1 MLTYKKYFSL
11 YEAAGPNKHLTHLE
25 ELILTDKK
33 DGALRAI
40 NYLEALTQILD
51 SDTPR
56 AVNSTVKYDGA
67 PAVILGS
74 DPNGKFFVGSKS
86 VFNKIPKINYSVD
99 DIKQNHASTPGLV
112 DKLVQ
117 TFVHFKNLRFN
128 SVYQG
133 DFLFDDEIKE
143 INDIDGVQHVIFK
156 PNTIV
161 YAVPAASEEGQK
173 ILNSQIGVVFH
184 TEYDATL
191 DPEGYVRFST
201 KKFGVDVTNLNPGHG
216 VYVKDAYFESDAGY
230 ITLTAEEAKSV
241 NFLIGVARQ
250 QLLRIDFNKV
260 TEKLLSNL
268 NTYINTEIRTGDFL
282 TDTGASFE
290 QFVQWFTGK
299 INKQIEK
306 LKSDSGRAK
315 AEQNREQLLSL
326 IQDASSDIYAVFE
339 FQKAIKQ
346 CKDIFI
352 QKYNNMM
359 RGVSMRNYL
368 FDPNGDLVVTDP
380 EGYVAIDATGNAVK
394 FVDRLEFSRANFAID
409 KDSKFKK
416 TEGVEEQDEEPGRT
430 PKRDRR
436 WTSKSKSRPYQFKR
450 TLKKKQDRAYWNKA
464 QSDNKK
470 VKINPNWPDQPSY

>member
-1 MLTYKKYFSL
+1 MLAYKKYFLL

-25 ELILTDKK
+25 ELILTDKN
-33 DGALRAI
+33 DGAVRAI

-99 DIKQNHASTPGLV
+99 DIKRNHAEAPGLV
-112 DKLVQ
+112 DKLAQ

-161 YAVPAASEEGQK
+161 YAVPVASEEGQK

-184 TEYDATL
+184 TEYDVTL
-191 DPEGYVRFST
+191 DQEGYVRFST
-201 KKFGVDVTNLNPGHG
+201 KKFGVDVTNLDPGPG

-230 ITLTAEEAKSV
+230 ITLTDEETKNV
-241 NFLIGVARQ
+241 NFLMGLARQ

-268 NTYINTEIRTGDFL
+268 NTYINTEIRLGEFL
-282 TDTGASFE
+282 ADTATSFE
-290 QFVQWFTGK
+290 RFVQWFTGR
-299 INKQIEK
+299 IDKQIEK
-306 LKSDSGRAK
+306 LKSDTGRAK
-315 AEQNREQLLSL
+315 AAQNKEQLLSL
-326 IQDASSDIYAVFE
+326 IQDASEDIYSVFE

-359 RGVSMRNYL
+359 REVSMKNYL
-368 FDPNGDLVVTDP
+368 FDTNGDLVVTDP

-416 TEGVEEQDEEPGRT
+416 
-430 PKRDRR
+430 
-436 WTSKSKSRPYQFKR
+436 
-450 TLKKKQDRAYWNKA
+450 N
-464 QSDNKK
+464 
-470 VKINPNWPDQPSY
+470 